1 MILQDAWVTHPGT
14 QALCAAL
21 GLSGFRVLF
30 VGGCVRNALLGRPV
44 ADIDIATDALP
55 QQVSEIAENA
65 GFKVIPTGIDHGT
78 VTVIAG
84 GVQHEVTTFRRD
96 VTTDGRRAIVTFST
110 DLMQDAARRDFTINA
125 LYALPSGEVID
136 PLGGMNDLRARR
148 VRFVGDAH
156 QRIHEDFLRILRFF
170 RFHAIYGDP
179 SAGPD
184 AEGLAACAE
193 LAEGID
199 ALSHE
204 RTGSEVRKLLLAE
217 NPAPAVASM
226 AVTGVLARILPGAE
240 HRALAP
246 LIHLEEE
253 VAPRWQRRL
262 AVLGGSIEKLRLSRQ
277 EEAEIARI
285 RDGIGSGQSPAA
297 LGWSLGVTPA
307 VDVMLCRAAVLET
320 ALPQDWHAEVQRG
333 AQSSCPVTAADLMP
347 ALQGPELGL
356 RLKALQAIWLTSDLT
371 MTKAALLQVRTN
383 QG

>member
-1 MILQDAWVTHPGT
+1 MILQDAWVRQPGT
-14 QALCAAL
+14 QALCAAI

-44 ADIDIATDALP
+44 VDIDIATDALP
-55 QQVSEIAENA
+55 QEVTEIAQNA

-78 VTVIAG
+78 VTVIAS

-96 VTTDGRRAIVTFST
+96 VATDGRHAIVAFST

-125 LYALPSGEVID
+125 LYAQPSGEVID
-136 PLGGMNDLRARR
+136 PLGGMTDLRARR
-148 VRFVGDAH
+148 VRFVGDPH
-156 QRIHEDFLRILRFF
+156 QRIREDYLRILRFF
-170 RFHAIYGDP
+170 RFHAVYGDL

-184 AEGLAACAE
+184 ADGLAACAE
-193 LAEGID
+193 HAEGIA

-204 RTGSEVRKLLLAE
+204 RIGAEVRKLLMAE

-226 AVTGVLARILPGAE
+226 AAAGVLSQILPGAD

-253 VAPRWQRRL
+253 APPRWQRRL
-262 AVLGGSIEKLRLSRQ
+262 AALGGSLEKLRLSRQ
-277 EEAEIARI
+277 EDAEMGRI
-285 RDGIGSGQSPAA
+285 KEGIGSGQSPVA

-307 VDVMLCRAAVLET
+307 VDVMLCRAALLEM
-320 ALPQDWHAEVQRG
+320 ALPQNWHAEVQRG
-333 AQSSCPVTAADLMP
+333 AQSAFPITAADLMP

-356 RLKALQAIWLTSDLT
+356 RLKALQSIWLRSGLT
-371 MTKAALLQVRTN
+371 MTKAELLHSSPN
-383 QG
+383 EG

>member
-1 MILQDAWVTHPGT
+1 MILQDAWVRQPGT
-14 QALCAAL
+14 QALCAAV

-55 QQVSEIAENA
+55 QQVTEVAESA

-78 VTVIAG
+78 VTIIAS
-84 GVQHEVTTFRRD
+84 GVHHEVTTFRRD
-96 VTTDGRRAIVTFST
+96 VTTDGRHAVVAFST
-110 DLMQDAARRDFTINA
+110 DLVEDAARRDFTMNA

-136 PLGGMNDLRARR
+136 PLGGMVDLRARR
-148 VRFVGDAH
+148 VRFVGDPH
-156 QRIHEDFLRILRFF
+156 RRIREDFLRILRFF
-170 RFHAIYGDP
+170 RFHAVYGDL

-184 AEGLAACAE
+184 ADGLGACAE
-193 LAEGID
+193 LADGID

-204 RTGSEVRKLLLAE
+204 RIGAEVRKLLMAE

-226 AVTGVLARILPGAE
+226 AAAGVLGRVLPGAE

-246 LIHLEEE
+246 LIHLEGE

-262 AVLGGSIEKLRLSRQ
+262 AVLGGDLEKLRLSRQ
-277 EEAEIARI
+277 EALEITRI

-307 VDVMLCRAAVLET
+307 VDVMLSRAAVLEM

-333 AQSSCPVTAADLMP
+333 AQSTFPVTAADLMP

-356 RLKALQAIWLTSDLT
+356 RLKALQAIWLRSGLT
-371 MTKAALLQVRTN
+371 MTKAELLQSPPN
-383 QG
+383 EG